1 MRKRPTALLMEP
13 QTRHSPALPELRFS
27 LNLLYVGR
35 LLLGMKSA
43 SSPTNEGLEAFDER
57 IESVTDELV
66 ATELL
71 HEAAVLAGDVLPEP
85 DATSP
90 TDDAT

>member
-1 MRKRPTALLMEP
+1 MQTEP
-13 QTRHSPALPELRFS
+13 QTRHSHTLPELRFS

-43 SSPTNEGLEAFDER
+43 SLITSEGINVFDER
-57 IESVTDELV
+57 IEDVTDELV

-71 HEAAVLAGDVLPEP
+71 HEAAVLAGDVLPQIAPTATP
-85 DATSP
+85 DES
-90 TDDAT
+90 

>member
-1 MRKRPTALLMEP
+1 MQIEP

-35 LLLGMKSA
+35 LLLGMKAA
-43 SSPTNEGLEAFDER
+43 SPVDNERLDAVDER
-57 IESVTDELV
+57 IETVTDELI

-71 HEAAVLAGDVLPEP
+71 HEAAVLAGDILLEN
-85 DATSP
+85 P
-90 TDDAT
+90 TLDGKG

>member
-1 MRKRPTALLMEP
+1 MQTDP

-35 LLLGMKSA
+35 FLLGMQTP
-43 SSPTNEGLEAFDER
+43 SPVTDDNLDAFDAR
-57 IESVTDELV
+57 IEDVTDELV

-71 HEAAVLAGDVLPEP
+71 HEAAILAGDVLP
-85 DATSP
+85 ASGAQSP
-90 TDDAT
+90 AETNPT